1 MATVRK
7 WWARASQSLYDVEM
21 GISSHGS
28 PDTYNVIGI
37 WDAEAAAYYF
47 EFDDTAFVLGH
58 PELSKY
64 DPTEPYSIWDNT
76 DEVVSKIEIGSMKEA
91 IGRET
96 HEAASANIHGVG
108 VGNSVVGTDTTQELK
123 NKTIDDDLNVLQ
135 NIAGTALKVDTKVN
149 PVKMRPNVGKDVYLH
164 IRDATDDDMTL
175 KVADDAGTLDKTLK
189 ILCRDLELFDDGA
202 AAVKITGVAAPS
214 DADGAVP
221 KSITDELDARITA
234 LVAGGSWSGAPVVS
248 MQLNTHHRLIS
259 VHFNM
264 VAADNRDEVSR
275 YEIYWNYSGLG
286 AVAAGACDADE
297 LALIRSNS
305 SKIMVRTGEGN
316 TAHLNVRHRIYVTVV
331 AFDADGVTY
340 NTTEA
345 TMVPEIGDGDMQL
358 GRDGSGGILEA
369 NSGNVF
375 GAQVSASVAD
385 DNEVGTHL
393 IWKNL
398 ATVTAIKQRRKYYHN
413 ASIKR
418 LVVTCFGYSTVAT
431 GQIDIQIYDEALAKI
446 TSMAAVLD
454 IGVGMPTTP
463 LTFSIDVSELSI
475 NTVYELRVVLTA
487 GADTGAEAFLRSDI
501 IIEPKSEVRIYG

>member
-7 WWARASQSLYDVEM
+7 WWARASQSAFVVEM
-21 GISSHGS
+21 GIDGDAPDYGS
-28 PDTYNVIGI
+28 GSANNAVGI

-47 EFDDTAFVLGH
+47 EFDDSVVA
-58 PELSKY
+58 KY
-64 DPTEPYSIWDNT
+64 DPTEPYAIWDNT
-76 DEVVSKIEIGSMKEA
+76 NKVVSGIEIGSMKEA

-96 HEAASANIHGVG
+96 HEADTTAHGATGAN
-108 VGNSVVGTDTTQELK
+108 VGTTNAQTLT
-123 NKTIDDDLNVLQ
+123 NKTIDDDDNVLQ
-135 NIAGTALKVDTKVN
+135 NIAGTALKANTN
-149 PVKMRPNVGKDVYLH
+149 LSPVGIKPGALIDSVLH
-164 IRDATDDDMTL
+164 IKDSDASTVEVKAMN
-175 KVADDAGTLDKTLK
+175 ADKNADRTLK
-189 ILCRDLELFDDGA
+189 ITCNDLELLTDGA
-202 AAVKITGVAAPS
+202 DAVKITGVAEPT

-221 KSITDELDARITA
+221 KSITDALDTRVTA
-234 LVAGGSWSGAPVVS
+234 LEAGGSWSGSPAVTMS
-248 MQLNTHHRLIS
+248 LNTHHALIS
-259 VHFNM
+259 VYFNM
-264 VAADNRDEVSR
+264 VAAANRDEVSR

-316 TAHLNVRHRIYVTVV
+316 TAYLNVRHRVYVTVV
-331 AFDADGVTY
+331 AFDADGVAY

-345 TMVPEIGDGDMQL
+345 MMVPEIGGGDMQL
-358 GRDGSGGILEA
+358 GRNGSGGILEA

-487 GADTGAEAFLRSDI
+487 GADTGAKAFLRSDI